1 MEQKEREIQL
11 VNEQKEKEE
20 EMLMQEKQYQSL
32 QAEVE
37 DMRILIRTFRLKYK
51 QSLQDLKDL

>member
-1 MEQKEREIQL
+1 
-11 VNEQKEKEE
+11 
-20 EMLMQEKQYQSL
+20 MQEKQYQSL